1 MGKPAELLNN
11 LLQINEFRLQNKFE
25 LGIALAIQAIEIYG
39 ESSELCELIAGLY
52 FSKTTMPG
60 ETGDNYIEAIR
71 WINRAIA
78 LDNDNSRLHTTLGEY
93 LYIGLLDYEKA
104 ISEYRYALAIDQCNR
119 DAYIGLSALYGPPES
134 PVSLEEAINY
144 LKHAIELSKEDP
156 YLHAR
161 LGQLLIE
168 QGDMAEAVRS
178 FTRSLMCGKPL
189 DNGYIDLIKST
200 IIKGE

>member
-1 MGKPAELLNN
+1 
-11 LLQINEFRLQNKFE
+11 
-25 LGIALAIQAIEIYG
+25 
-39 ESSELCELIAGLY
+39 
-52 FSKTTMPG
+52 MPG

-71 WINRAIA
+71 WINLSTA
-78 LDNDNSRLHTTLGEY
+78 LDSDNSRLHATLGEY

-104 ISEYRYALAIDQCNR
+104 ISEYRYAIAIDQCNR

-134 PVSLEEAINY
+134 SVSLEDAINCS
-144 LKHAIELSKEDP
+144 KHAIELSKEDP

-178 FTRSLMCGKPL
+178 FTRSLKCRKPL
-189 DNGYIDLIKST
+189 DNGYIDLIKSI